1 MEVRIPS
8 YSNDG
13 MLSDPETPT
22 CSSTS
27 SVTHDGAGEMDELA
41 HTPPRQR
48 TRTHLFSNS
57 QLSPAE
63 AGLLSGID
71 SESGGEDGF
80 NDGLLGSE
88 NGSGTGQHNRSGLF
102 KVEHA
107 GGGSNDGREETHT
120 PILMDATK
128 RQQHHRDTFNTYESL
143 NAAAVDFYGEDSDF
157 SYDSAEHSTLNE
169 TMDETM
175 REDEVV
181 RLRHSIISLSSSKLL
196 CSFSL
201 RHNPSSFPCTF
212 LTKSHLT
219 YDYPDKMC
227 NGVGGDVVPDFL
239 PTFAGFIYIYT

>member
-1 MEVRIPS
+1 
-8 YSNDG
+8 
-13 MLSDPETPT
+13 
-22 CSSTS
+22 
-27 SVTHDGAGEMDELA
+27 MDELA

-88 NGSGTGQHNRSGLF
+88 NGSGAGQHNRSGLF

-107 GGGSNDGREETHT
+107 GGGSNDGREETQA
-120 PILMDATK
+120 PILIDATK

-196 CSFSL
+196 NSSAL
-201 RHNPSSFPCTF
+201 SPSATTLPLSP
-212 LTKSHLT
+212 
-219 YDYPDKMC
+219 
-227 NGVGGDVVPDFL
+227 VPS
-239 PTFAGFIYIYT
+239 